1 MISVLTALE
10 KEVTACINCGF
21 CEAVCPTLP
30 ASDYRA
36 SMGAR
41 GRINLAKE
49 FLEEVSRS
57 GRSKLSVGDA
67 FNSCLSCYAC
77 LQVCPAGVNAGRASD
92 YMKQVIA
99 SGQLLEKR
107 QEHPIARMIVELT
120 LRYKD
125 PLGLGDK
132 CADWA
137 NGIEFDNDS
146 TTILYTGHMY
156 QLMAYNK
163 KLRELLNGNMEL
175 MRIGSSLITRAPAL
189 AKIMRGLYDKEV
201 KDKMEKYLRNVVT
214 LLKAA
219 GIKFRYLG
227 VDEPYPG
234 TLLLDMGYVNEF
246 ANYARQ
252 VADLFHEKG
261 VKRIIVID
269 PHTYDILINEYPK
282 YVPNFD
288 FEVVHYLDL
297 LGSLQF
303 KSLGDSVT
311 YHEPCHLKRRMNYDK
326 PLELLSKVGQVK
338 MPRHNGKNTMCC
350 GGPDEAFYP
359 RVSNNVAVLRFKELK
374 ETSASKIVTACP
386 ICFVNLDIDGSVV
399 DISQVLVDS
408 LMNQAP
414 R

>member
-1 MISVLTALE
+1 
-10 KEVTACINCGF
+10 
-21 CEAVCPTLP
+21 
-30 ASDYRA
+30 
-36 SMGAR
+36 
-41 GRINLAKE
+41 
-49 FLEEVSRS
+49 
-57 GRSKLSVGDA
+57 
-67 FNSCLSCYAC
+67 
-77 LQVCPAGVNAGRASD
+77 
-92 YMKQVIA
+92 
-99 SGQLLEKR
+99 
-107 QEHPIARMIVELT
+107 
-120 LRYKD
+120 
-125 PLGLGDK
+125 
-132 CADWA
+132 
-137 NGIEFDNDS
+137 
-146 TTILYTGHMY
+146 
-156 QLMAYNK
+156 
-163 KLRELLNGNMEL
+163 
-175 MRIGSSLITRAPAL
+175 
-189 AKIMRGLYDKEV
+189 MRGLYDKEV
-201 KDKMEKYLRNVVT
+201 KDKMEKYYATWLPYSRRP
-214 LLKAA
+214 

-252 VADLFHEKG
+252 VTDLFHEKG

-282 YVPNFD
+282 YVPSFD

-386 ICFVNLDIDGSVV
+386 ICFVNLDMDGSVV